1 MSRFLCKNLDQKLDQ
16 NEQKTA
22 ALFFKAKRGLNSR
35 VVLYYLYYLVVSNNN
50 GRKQKRDADFTETAT
65 EKKTFMLH
73 SLVFDFGSARVE
85 ESIA

>member
-1 MSRFLCKNLDQKLDQ
+1 MTKEETKNLDQ
-16 NEQKTA
+16 NAQKTA

-50 GRKQKRDADFTETAT
+50 GRKQKCDADFTET
-65 EKKTFMLH
+65 KTQEETFTLFR
-73 SLVFDFGSARVE
+73 LVFDFESARVE